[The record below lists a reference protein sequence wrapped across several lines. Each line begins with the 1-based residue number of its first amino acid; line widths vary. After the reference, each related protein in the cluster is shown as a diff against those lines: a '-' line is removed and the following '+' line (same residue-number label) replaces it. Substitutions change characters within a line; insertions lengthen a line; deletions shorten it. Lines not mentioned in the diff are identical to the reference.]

1 MDVPGEPCD
10 PAQYGVS
17 FVISTNDFKS
27 GMTIE
32 LDGDAYLI
40 LESQHV
46 KPGKG
51 QAFVRT
57 KLRNLATGV
66 IIDKTFNAG
75 EKVPPARVERRD
87 MQYLYSSGDEYVFMD
102 NETFEQLPIRVD
114 ELGDKI
120 QFLKENMEVKVITYQ
135 GRVIDVELP
144 TTVELEVV
152 ETDPGLRGDTA
163 SGGSKPAKL
172 EGGAVIQVPLF
183 IEVGDRIKVDTR
195 TRAYISRA

>member
-1 MDVPGEPCD
+1 MS
-10 PAQYGVS
+10 A
-17 FVISTNDFKS
+17 VISTNDFKS

-57 KLRNLATGV
+57 KLRHLATGV

-87 MQYLYSSGDEYVFMD
+87 MQFLYSSGDEYVFMD
-102 NETFEQLPIRVD
+102 NETFEQLPIRAS
-114 ELGDKI
+114 ELGDKV
-120 QFLKENMEVKVITYQ
+120 QFLKENMDVKVITYQ